1 MKIVTFANVLQYNIF
16 PLAEILN
23 TLLDIGQREMNNH
36 VEIEFAVNMDVPEG
50 EPMIFSFLQIRPVVE
65 FLEKEHV
72 KIEQDNQESSIII
85 SNSALG
91 NGVIN
96 DLHDII
102 YVKQESFDAL
112 NNTKIASLIEQ
123 LNLKMLEENRKYI
136 LVGPGRWGSRIPS
149 LGIPVKWSQISEA
162 RLIVEA
168 GLDKYRIEAS
178 QGTHFF
184 QNLTSFHVGYFSV
197 NPYINDGFYN
207 IDYLSSLPAIYEDDY
222 IRHVQLAKP
231 VIVKIDGRKSKGVVL
246 KNN

>member
-1 MKIVTFANVLQYNIF
+1 MNPNSFYPSLDENVNLKVELNDIIDNGSLKHIVSTYNFEDQVIRDGFYHEGMKIVTFANVLQYNIF

-112 NNTKIASLIEQ
+112 NNTK
-123 LNLKMLEENRKYI
+123 
-136 LVGPGRWGSRIPS
+136 
-149 LGIPVKWSQISEA
+149 
-162 RLIVEA
+162 
-168 GLDKYRIEAS
+168 
-178 QGTHFF
+178 
-184 QNLTSFHVGYFSV
+184 
-197 NPYINDGFYN
+197 
-207 IDYLSSLPAIYEDDY
+207 
-222 IRHVQLAKP
+222 
-231 VIVKIDGRKSKGVVL
+231 
-246 KNN
+246 